1 MKKVIFGLFLL
12 FAAIASASAQQTA
25 IFAPAGKA
33 VNGYDVVAFFKES
46 KPVMGADSLSYTY
59 KDVKWLFSTDANMRA
74 FKADPEHFMP
84 QYGGYC
90 ALGAAGD
97 HGGHK
102 SPTKPE
108 TWTIVNDKLYFN
120 YNLKVKEA
128 WSKDE
133 LAYIGKADKNWPEL
147 KDKP

>member
-1 MKKVIFGLFLL
+1 MKNGIFVLFFLIG
-12 FAAIASASAQQTA
+12 AIGSAGAQQTA

-59 KDVKWLFSTDANMRA
+59 KDVKWLFSTEANRKA
-74 FKADPEHFMP
+74 FKANPDHFMP

-90 ALGAAGD
+90 AYGAADGN
-97 HGGHK
+97 GHK
-102 SPTKPE
+102 APTKPE
-108 TWTIVNDKLYFN
+108 TFTIVNDKLYFN

-133 LAYIGKADKNWPEL
+133 QAMIGKADKNWPEL

>member
-1 MKKVIFGLFLL
+1 MKSVIFGLFFL
-12 FAAIASASAQQTA
+12 IGTIGGVCAQQSSV
-25 IFAPAGKA
+25 FAPAGKA

-46 KPVMGADSLSYTY
+46 KPVMGSDSLSYTY
-59 KDVKWLFSTDANMRA
+59 KDVKWLFSTDANMKA

-90 ALGAAGD
+90 AYGTAQ
-97 HGGHK
+97 GHK
-102 SPTKPE
+102 APTKPE

-128 WSKDE
+128 WTKDE
-133 LAYIGKADKNWPEL
+133 QAMIEKADKNWPEL